1 VIASHG
7 TNVMSAG
14 AILLRMDVASFLRR
28 YPPFDDLPDDRLDEI
43 VRHTQIEFRPQGDV
57 ILRQG
62 GEPATYMFV
71 VRTGAVELLDEEH
84 VMDLLLE
91 GEVFGHPSLLSGLS
105 PTLTCRAHD
114 DTILYL
120 IEREQA
126 EAVLS
131 THSGLAFLSSSLRRR
146 VTRAL
151 DGLNPTALDPWQ
163 TPVGGLVRRPPVI
176 APVTYSVREAAEL
189 MTQERVSSLIVD
201 LGSGL
206 GIMTDRDLRSRVLA
220 AGLSPDTHIG
230 EVLTSPVITVPEQA
244 MVAEVTALML
254 ETGAHHIPVV
264 DGEGTMLGMVTDMD
278 LIALEM
284 KTPFSLKVDIER
296 AATADEVVE
305 VAGRLEGSVRTL
317 VEANVDPLAVGH
329 TIAVT
334 IDALT
339 RQLLELGIAKHGDPP
354 CPWAWLALGSEAR
367 MEQGLRTDQDN
378 ALVIDPGDA
387 PLAEVDP
394 YFQQLASFVNEQ
406 LELAGVPR
414 CKAGV
419 IASNRKWRNTPDGWE
434 KTFRTWIDERSW
446 LTGAFAAIAFDYR
459 QVAGPLDVQAPF
471 DRIIRAASGAQRF
484 VRRLGATAL
493 EDRAPTGF
501 LQDLVVRSKGETA
514 SMLDVKGGGI
524 TLITNLARVYS
535 ILCGLSENRTL
546 RRLHE
551 VAALGKLEA
560 NTEQGLEEAF
570 RLLWQI
576 RLEHQVS
583 RVQVGAEPDDLVDPR
598 ALGPLARQ
606 GLKEAFR
613 IIDVAQ
619 DQLANV
625 LGVGR

>member
-1 VIASHG
+1 MARRSG
-7 TNVMSAG
+7 PG
-14 AILLRMDVASFLRR
+14 AEGQWHTPLVDVASFLRT
-28 YPPFDDLPDDRLDEI
+28 YPPFDELNDDRLAEL
-43 VRHTQIEFRPQGDV
+43 VRHTLIEFRPRGEV

-62 GEPATYMFV
+62 GEPAASMYV
-71 VRTGAVELLDEEH
+71 VRTGAIELLDEEH
-84 VMDLLLE
+84 VMDLLVE
-91 GEVFGHPSLLSGLS
+91 GEVFGHPSLLSGMS

-120 IEREQA
+120 VDREQA

-163 TPVGGLVRRPPVI
+163 TPVGRLVRRS
-176 APVTYSVREAAEL
+176 PVTAPITCSIREAAEL
-189 MTQERVSSLIVD
+189 MTRERVSSLIVD
-201 LGSGL
+201 LGGSL
-206 GIMTDRDLRSRVLA
+206 GIVTDRDLRSRVLA
-220 AGLSPDTHIG
+220 PGLVPDAQIG
-230 EVLTSPVITVPEQA
+230 EVVTSPIITVPEQT

-264 DGEGTMLGMVTDMD
+264 DDRGTMLGMVTDMD

-296 AATADEVVE
+296 ASSAEEVVE
-305 VAGRLEGSVRTL
+305 VAGRLAGSVRTL

-329 TIAVT
+329 AIAVT

-339 RQLLELGIAKHGDPP
+339 RQLLELGISEHGDPP

-367 MEQGLRTDQDN
+367 MEQGLNTDQDN
-378 ALVIDPGDA
+378 ALVIDPGDVA
-387 PLAEVDP
+387 HEEVDR
-394 YFQQLASFVNEQ
+394 YFARLASFVNEQ
-406 LELAGVPR
+406 LELSGVPR

-434 KTFRTWIDERSW
+434 QTFRAWIDDRTW

-459 QVAGPLDVQAPF
+459 PVAGPLGVQAPF
-471 DRIIRAASGAQRF
+471 DRIIRAASGDERF
-484 VRRLGATAL
+484 VKRLGKTAL
-493 EDRAPTGF
+493 EDRPPTGF
-501 LQDLVVRSKGETA
+501 LQGLVVRSKGETA
-514 SMLDVKGGGI
+514 TTLDVKGGGI

-551 VAALGKLEA
+551 VAELGKLDA
-560 NTEQGLEEAF
+560 GTVRSLEEAF

-583 RVQVGAEPDDLVDPR
+583 QVQAGAEPDDLVDPR